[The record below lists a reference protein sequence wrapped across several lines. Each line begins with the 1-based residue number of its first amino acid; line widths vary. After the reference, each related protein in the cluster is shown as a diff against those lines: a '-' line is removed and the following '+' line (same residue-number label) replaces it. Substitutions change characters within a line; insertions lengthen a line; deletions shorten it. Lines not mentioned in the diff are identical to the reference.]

1 MTPNGWQRYKI
12 GGLLANDTPGYWG
25 APSSGSGDIAVLRST
40 NLRDNEKLD
49 FGAIAIRSFSDKKII
64 QKRLEPGDV
73 LLERSGGGPS
83 KPVGRVAYFQ
93 ANGTYSCSNFM
104 QRLRPNLERVG
115 GKFLAYE
122 LSYLHA
128 SSVTFRMQQATTGIR
143 NLNYAEYLAYE
154 LAVPPLS
161 EQRKIA
167 AILSSVDDAI
177 EKTQAVIDQVRV
189 VKRGLLQELLTRG
202 WPEEHTRFKKTPIG
216 EIPENWHYA
225 PLGTRTELQPGFAFK
240 SQDFSPD
247 GDRLLRGSNVAVGRL
262 TWPADKTKYFP
273 RERRG
278 EVSEYVL
285 QQDDIIVAMDRPFI
299 AGGFKIARVTSSDLP
314 ALLLQ
319 RVGRFHK
326 HRELTPGYLW
336 QLLQSHC
343 VETHLQITQKGT
355 DLPHISKSEIEA
367 SICPFPPVE
376 EQEQIASCL
385 ATLDEYATR
394 LSEQQQQAQ
403 QLKSALMSVL
413 LTGELRVTPGPEPE

>member
-1 MTPNGWQRYKI
+1 MPRGWSTTT
-12 GGLLANDTPGYWG
+12 LAELADVNPEQLRSRTDPSYTLEYLDIAAITSPGVVG
-25 APSSGSGDIAVLRST
+25 PTRTFTFTEAPSRARRKVRAGDILVSTVRPYLRNFGRIPESPANLVASTGYAVVRPRAEISGSFLYQHILSERFVEFLKPRMRGSNYPAV
-40 NLRDNEKLD
+40 NN
-49 FGAIAIRSFSDKKII
+49 A
-64 QKRLEPGDV
+64 DV
-73 LLERSGGGPS
+73 E
-83 KPVGRVAYFQ
+83 
-93 ANGTYSCSNFM
+93 
-104 QRLRPNLERVG
+104 
-115 GKFLAYE
+115 AYE
-122 LSYLHA
+122 LSL
-128 SSVTFRMQQATTGIR
+128 
-143 NLNYAEYLAYE
+143 
-154 LAVPPLS
+154 PPLT

-167 AILSSVDDAI
+167 GILSSVDNAV
-177 EKTQAVIDQVRV
+177 EKTRAVIDQLQV
-189 VKRGLLQELLTRG
+189 VKRGLMQELLTRG

-216 EIPENWHYA
+216 EIPENWDYS

-240 SQDFSPD
+240 SQDFSLD

-262 TWPADKTKYFP
+262 TWPNDKTKYFP

-285 QQDDIIVAMDRPFI
+285 QQDDIVVAMDRPFI
-299 AGGFKIARVTSSDLP
+299 AAGFKIARVTASDLP

-319 RVGRFHK
+319 RVGRFRR

-336 QLLQSHC
+336 QLLQSPY

-394 LSEQQQQAQ
+394 LGNQQQQTQ
-403 QLKSALMSVL
+403 QLKTGLMSVL
-413 LTGELRVTPGPEPE
+413 LTGELRVTPDPKPE